1 MRRKKHLQDRSR
13 DELIPFGQQLEE
25 QRQRRNARRRE
36 RRLWLKTAPRK
47 ETCSMLYEGL
57 GDYAPDALIS
67 DMLIDEPAI
76 YMLGRCEQ
84 KGCWV

>member
-36 RRLWLKTAPRK
+36 RRLWLKTAPHK
-47 ETCSMLYEGL
+47 ETFSMLYAGL
-57 GDYAPDALIS
+57 GDYASDAIIY
-67 DMLIDEPAI
+67 DMLIDEPAM
-76 YMLGRCEQ
+76 YLLGRCEQ
-84 KGCWV
+84 KGC